1 MAYEPYYR
9 TRDTLLNF
17 IRRDAIGPVK
27 EDEILEEPPLETYVC
42 GVLWPKRVKVSPDID
57 ENTNE
62 DDESNDTGALTVDVD
77 PEDENAE
84 VISGTNR
91 YKPSVMAISFVLPEN
106 QTVVDIQ
113 FDAAFYGHTEEF
125 NGKYKAHLYSRNPL
139 HTGRMSIDLEN
150 DGKISFLDGR
160 AVLRSSL
167 RRQYQD
173 GSRMWTISIENA
185 LIHSRA
191 EVEENCRA
199 LFQCQL
205 MICGNF
211 LQIDRI
217 RFAVGGDDR
226 KTQDLLYRNVHQYA
240 AGHGCSVQWT
250 SDDGVMEIYSD
261 FLPHATV
268 AQMVAAVPSGSYN
281 CFRMDYWQDAT
292 KSAAIAEMRQY
303 IHSYQLW
310 RDTLNTEAGKVG
322 VAYQDAATKV
332 VQQISSCANRL
343 LNGVEILE
351 NNSTAWRS
359 FVYANEA
366 MKQQSSKKRNQSV
379 HDVLWYPFQLCYVI
393 MCIPDIV
400 DPKSEWHDTVDLLWF
415 PTGGGKT
422 EAYLG
427 VAAFAIFFRRL
438 TEGERSGGVSV
449 LMRYTLRML
458 TAQQF
463 ERAASL
469 ICECELIRKGENLAG
484 GEISI
489 GMWVGSAVTP
499 NHVVSDDAEQETAES
514 VLDALQQG
522 DLHSV
527 RSSPVQLSVC
537 PYCGEPL
544 SPNTAYWIEKKSF
557 RIKCPSP
564 ECPFHDELP
573 VVTVDDDIYTRRPT
587 LLISTIDK
595 FARLPWEKK
604 SGAIFATDGNG
615 LPPSLL
621 IQDELHLISGPLGSI
636 SGLYEIAIDQLC
648 TKDGVGP
655 KIIASTATVC
665 NASGQIMAL
674 YGRKHFQFPP
684 SGLTHENSFFARQ
697 ASSSE
702 KPERLYVGYCETGG
716 SLVDSIVRTFGTVTF
731 ALQYLHLKGTPDDII
746 DQFWTNVGYFNSL
759 KDLGSADT
767 LILDR
772 VRTYAESLRR
782 HKFQEEAASVSM
794 PAFVDTYEHGELT
807 SRKSAREITEIR
819 TILDKVKY
827 PHKGAYSY
835 VLSSNM
841 LSVGIDISRLGL
853 MTVYGQP
860 KSTAEYIQAT
870 SRVGRSNPGLVIV
883 LLHMMRARDK
893 GHFEQFRA
901 YHQTLNR
908 MVEPTSAAPY
918 ACRTLEKALHAV
930 FVTLVRHQIGELFEE
945 ADARK
950 FRANRPDVQRIR
962 NLILSRINQQS
973 PETYNYAEELLD
985 DFMCQWEDEAILKG
999 THFQYS
1005 LSNQSIENTDALLTS
1020 AEKVSNTDFPPT
1032 MNSMRN
1038 VDTQSNVYLIERGLS
1053 NGNAQNPT

>member
-1 MAYEPYYR
+1 MAYEAYYQA
-9 TRDTLLNF
+9 RDAILDF
-17 IRRDAIGPVK
+17 IRRDAIGPVRS
-27 EDEILEEPPLETYVC
+27 DEILDEPPLEMYVC
-42 GVLWPKRVKVSPDID
+42 GVLWPKRVQISQSAG
-57 ENTNE
+57 
-62 DDESNDTGALTVDVD
+62 DESNDTDGLAIDLD
-77 PEDENAE
+77 PEEENAE
-84 VISGTNR
+84 VIRETNR
-91 YKPSVMAISFVLPEN
+91 YRPSVMAISFVLPKN
-106 QTVVDIQ
+106 QTTVDIQ
-113 FDAAFYGHTEEF
+113 FDAASYEHDAVFT
-125 NGKYKAHLYSRNPL
+125 GKHRAHLYSRHPL
-139 HTGRMSIDLEN
+139 HTK
-150 DGKISFLDGR
+150 KISIHLDRDATRQFFDGR

-167 RRQYQD
+167 RRQYSD
-173 GSRMWTISIENA
+173 GSCMWTISIENA
-185 LIHSRA
+185 QIHSRE

-205 MICGNF
+205 KIYGRF
-211 LQIDRI
+211 LPIDRI

-226 KTQDLLYRNVHQYA
+226 KMQDLLYRDVHQYA
-240 AGHGCSVQWT
+240 AGHGCSVQW
-250 SDDGVMEIYSD
+250 SEQDGGMVICSD
-261 FLPHATV
+261 FLPCAAV
-268 AQMVAAVPSGSYN
+268 SQMVAAVPSGRCS

-303 IHSYQLW
+303 IRSYQLW
-310 RDTLNTEAGKVG
+310 RDTLTA
-322 VAYQDAATKV
+322 DAATIGRAYQEAAAKV
-332 VQQISSCANRL
+332 LQQISSCAQRL
-343 LNGVEILE
+343 LKGVDILE
-351 NNSTAWRS
+351 NDATAWRA
-359 FVYANEA
+359 FAYANEA
-366 MKQQSSKKRNQSV
+366 MKQQSSKKRQQSV
-379 HDVLWYPFQLCYVI
+379 RDVSWYPFQLCYMI
-393 MCIPDIV
+393 MCIPDFV

-438 TEGERSGGVSV
+438 TQGERGGGVSV

-469 ICECELIRKGENLAG
+469 ICECELIRRREGLPG

-499 NHVVSDDAEQETAES
+499 NHVASDDDEQETAKS
-514 VLDALQQG
+514 VLEMLQQG
-522 DLHSV
+522 DSHSV
-527 RSSPVQLSVC
+527 TSSPVQLSVC

-544 SPNTAYWIEKKSF
+544 HVNTAYWIQNKSF
-557 RIKCPSP
+557 RAKCPNHA
-564 ECPFHDELP
+564 CPFHDELP
-573 VVTVDDDIYTRRPT
+573 VVTVDDDIYVRRPT

-604 SGAIFATDGNG
+604 SGAIFAADGNG

-636 SGLYEIAIDQLC
+636 SGLYEIAVDQLC
-648 TKDGVGP
+648 TKDGIGP

-665 NASGQIMAL
+665 NASGQIRAL
-674 YGRKHFQFPP
+674 YGRDHFQFPP

-697 ASSSE
+697 ASPSE
-702 KPERLYVGYCETGG
+702 RPERLYVGYCETGG
-716 SLVDSIVRTFGTVTF
+716 SLVDSILRTFGTVTF
-731 ALQYLHLKGTPDDII
+731 ALQYLHLIGTPDGII

-772 VRTYAESLRR
+772 VRAYAESLRK
-782 HKFQEEAASVSM
+782 HKFKEEAVSVSM
-794 PAFVDTYEHGELT
+794 PPFEDIYEHGELT

-819 TILDKVKY
+819 TILDSTHY
-827 PHKGAYSY
+827 PSQGAYSY
-835 VLSSNM
+835 ILSSNM

-901 YHQTLNR
+901 YHQSLNR

-918 ACRTLEKALHAV
+918 ACRALEKALHAV
-930 FVTLVRHQIGELFEE
+930 FVILVRHQIEDLYEE
-945 ADARK
+945 KDACK
-950 FRANRPDVQRIR
+950 FRANRPDVRRIL
-962 NLILSRINQQS
+962 NQILSRIKKQS
-973 PETYNYAEELLD
+973 PETYGYAEELLE
-985 DFMCQWEDEAILKG
+985 DFIAQWEEEARSKG
-999 THFQYS
+999 AHFQYT
-1005 LSNQSIENTDALLTS
+1005 LSNRSSENTDALLTS
-1020 AEKVSNTDFPPT
+1020 AEKAASEIFPPT

-1038 VDTQSNVYLIERGLS
+1038 VDTQSNVYLIERRQS
-1053 NGNAQNPT
+1053 HA